1 MLLEQGTTTSITIG
15 FFIIL
20 SIVFIY
26 LILLFTKRKN
36 KGLLWFIPQLAML
49 ILCFYFFISLI
60 NTLTTV
66 PTAML
71 SEENSLLIG
80 CLSIS
85 WALSMLFMILGIT
98 SITKNKAK

>member
-1 MLLEQGTTTSITIG
+1 MLLEQGTTTLIILG

-20 SIVFIY
+20 SIVFIW
-26 LILLFTKRKN
+26 LILLFNKN
-36 KGLLWFIPQLAML
+36 NNRGLLWFIPQLAML
-49 ILCFYFFISLI
+49 ILCLYFFISLI
-60 NTLTTV
+60 NTSATV

-80 CLSIS
+80 CLGIS

-98 SITKNKAK
+98 SITKNKDK

>member
-1 MLLEQGTTTSITIG
+1 MLLEQGTTTFLLLV
-15 FFIIL
+15 FFIVL
-20 SIVFIY
+20 SIITLWV
-26 LILLFTKRKN
+26 ILLFTKSKN
-36 KGLLWFIPQLAML
+36 KGLLWFIPQLTML

-60 NTLTTV
+60 NTHTTV

-80 CLSIS
+80 YLGIS
-85 WALSMLFMILGIT
+85 WSLSMLFMILGIT